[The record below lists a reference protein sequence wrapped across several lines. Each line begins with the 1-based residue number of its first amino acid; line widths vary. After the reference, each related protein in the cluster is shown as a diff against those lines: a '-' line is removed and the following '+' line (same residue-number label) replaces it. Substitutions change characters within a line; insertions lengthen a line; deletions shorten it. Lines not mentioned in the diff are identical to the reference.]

1 MPSLPYHS
9 TDQRG
14 RNTDPHHSPSS
25 SSVVG
30 VPSARTRR
38 AHHPSTA
45 APRAHALCVG
55 TGTPH
60 AATGQARDDSLGVGR
75 SGVSG
80 GGVVTDPRR
89 VAPTVAAHSDQRA
102 GTTVPFVG
110 DAATGLRATS
120 LARPRPL
127 WVHATTRTSS
137 GCVGDNDCHLVS
149 WWCTRDDDNNRGR
162 DASHPPHSARSRG

>member
-25 SSVVG
+25 VVC

-38 AHHPSTA
+38 ARHPSTA
-45 APRAHALCVG
+45 APRAYALCVG

-75 SGVSG
+75 DGVSG
-80 GGVVTDPRR
+80 GGVVTDPSRA
-89 VAPTVAAHSDQRA
+89 APTVAAHSDQRA

-110 DAATGLRATS
+110 DAATGLRAAS
-120 LARPRPL
+120 LARPRL
-127 WVHATTRTSS
+127 ACLYATTRTSS

-149 WWCTRDDDNNRGR
+149 WGCTRDDGNNRGC
-162 DASHPPHSARSRG
+162 DAPHPPHSARSRG